1 MAAKPTLRPINPLFS
16 SGPCSKRPG
25 WSSDV
30 LESALLGR
38 SHRSAPGK
46 AKLAAVIDKSKA
58 ILGMPE
64 DWRLA
69 IVPAS
74 DTGAMEMAMWSMLGP
89 RGVDALVWESFGKT
103 WASDLKGQLKIDDLR
118 VLEAPYG
125 EIPDLGAV
133 DWSRDVVFCW
143 NGTTSG
149 VCAPNGDWI
158 ADDREGLAICD
169 ATSAAFAMDLPWD
182 KLDVVTWS
190 WQKAMGGEAAHG
202 MLAISPR
209 AAERLESYTPT
220 WPMPKVFRMTK
231 GGKLIEGLFR
241 GETLNTPSMLCVED
255 ALDALTWMEEIG
267 GSEATIRRSKLSL
280 AAIAKWVAAS
290 DWATFLPK
298 SPEIRSSTSICVA
311 FTDPDILALSED
323 DRKAFAKSMEAMLQA
338 DGIAFDVNNHRDAPA
353 SLRIWGGATVDP
365 EDIATLLPWL
375 DWAFNEA
382 KAALKEKAA

>member
-1 MAAKPTLRPINPLFS
+1 MSAKPTLRPINPMFS

-25 WSSDV
+25 WSTDA

-46 AKLAAVIDKSKA
+46 AKLAEVIDLSKA
-58 ILGMPE
+58 MLGMPE

-74 DTGAMEMAMWSMLGP
+74 DTGAVEMALWSLVGQ

-103 WASDLKGQLKIDDLR
+103 WATDLKTQLKLDDLR

-125 EIPDLGAV
+125 EIPDLAAV
-133 DWSRDVVFCW
+133 DWTRDVVFCW

-149 VCAPNGDWI
+149 VCAPDGDWI
-158 ADDREGLAICD
+158 AADREGLAICD

-182 KLDVVTWS
+182 KLDVATWS

-202 MLAISPR
+202 MLALSPR
-209 AAERLESYTPT
+209 AVERLESYTPP

-255 ALDALTWMEEIG
+255 ALDALRWIDRIG
-267 GSEATIRRSKLSL
+267 GREATVARSRESLKLVRD
-280 AAIAKWVAAS
+280 WVAATP
-290 DWATFLPK
+290 WVEFLSK
-298 SPEIRSSTSICVA
+298 REDTCSSTSICLA
-311 FTDPDILALSED
+311 FADPDLKALSESEL
-323 DRKAFAKSMEAMLQA
+323 RAFSKSLETRLQGEGVA
-338 DGIAFDVNNHRDAPA
+338 YDVNNHRDAPP
-353 SLRIWGGATVDP
+353 SLRIWGGT
-365 EDIATLLPWL
+365 
-375 DWAFNEA
+375 
-382 KAALKEKAA
+382 